1 MSFSHT
7 PGLIK
12 VEIIENII
20 DTKYDTKYNG
30 GEKMSS
36 WDKLLKRFLELDY
49 DIRFEEIVKVMKEY
63 GYEIKQPKGG
73 SSHYSFV
80 KSGCNRI
87 VITRHKP
94 IKKVYVKM
102 IKKVIEE
109 EMKEYESRTQ
119 ILHESVVS
127 YGNC

>member
-7 PGLIK
+7 SDLIK
-12 VEIIENII
+12 VEIIKNMI
-20 DTKYDTKYNG
+20 DTKYNG
-30 GEKMSS
+30 VEKMSS
-36 WDKLLKRFLELDY
+36 WDKLLKRFLELDH
-49 DIRFEEIVKVMKEY
+49 DIRFEDIVKVMKEY
-63 GYEIKQPKGG
+63 GYEIKKPKGG
-73 SSHYSFV
+73 SSWSFV
-80 KSGCNRI
+80 ERGCSRI
-87 VITRHKP
+87 VIPKHKP

-119 ILHESVVS
+119 ILHESIVS

>member
-7 PGLIK
+7 SDLIK
-12 VEIIENII
+12 VEIIKNMI

-30 GEKMSS
+30 G
-36 WDKLLKRFLELDY
+36 DKLLKRFLELDH

-80 KSGCNRI
+80 KPGCSRV
-87 VITRHKP
+87 VIPRHKP

-109 EMKEYESRTQ
+109 EMKENESRTQ
-119 ILHESVVS
+119 ILHESIVS

>member
-1 MSFSHT
+1 M
-7 PGLIK
+7 
-12 VEIIENII
+12 I

-49 DIRFEEIVKVMKEY
+49 DIRFEEIVKV
-63 GYEIKQPKGG
+63 
-73 SSHYSFV
+73 
-80 KSGCNRI
+80 
-87 VITRHKP
+87 
-94 IKKVYVKM
+94 
-102 IKKVIEE
+102 IEDQ

>member
-1 MSFSHT
+1 M
-7 PGLIK
+7 
-12 VEIIENII
+12 I

-30 GEKMSS
+30 CEKMSS
-36 WDKLLKRFLELDY
+36 WDKLLKRFLELDH

-63 GYEIKQPKGG
+63 GYEIKQPKDG
-73 SSHYSFV
+73 SSHCSFV
-80 KSGCNRI
+80 KPGCSRI
-87 VITRHKP
+87 VIPRHKP

-127 YGNC
+127 YENC

>member
-1 MSFSHT
+1 MT
-7 PGLIK
+7 P
-12 VEIIENII
+12 NIM
-20 DTKYDTKYNG
+20 G

-36 WDKLLKRFLELDY
+36 WDKLLKRFLELDH

-80 KSGCNRI
+80 KPGCSRI
-87 VITRHKP
+87 VIPRHKP

-109 EMKEYESRTQ
+109 EMKEDESKTQ
-119 ILHESVVS
+119 LLHESIVWKLLKIKMKEDMS
-127 YGNC
+127 YLIRIFLDV

>member
-1 MSFSHT
+1 MEV
-7 PGLIK
+7 K
-12 VEIIENII
+12 RC
-20 DTKYDTKYNG
+20 
-30 GEKMSS
+30 
-36 WDKLLKRFLELDY
+36 LLKLGH

-63 GYEIKQPKGG
+63 GYEITQPKGG

-87 VITRHKP
+87 VIPRHKP

>member
-1 MSFSHT
+1 M
-7 PGLIK
+7 I
-12 VEIIENII
+12 
-20 DTKYDTKYNG
+20 DTKYNG
-30 GEKMSS
+30 CEKMSS
-36 WDKLLKRFLELDY
+36 WDKLLKRFLELDH

-73 SSHYSFV
+73 SNHYSFV
-80 KSGCNRI
+80 KSGCSRI
-87 VITRHKP
+87 VIPRHKP

>member
-1 MSFSHT
+1 M
-7 PGLIK
+7 
-12 VEIIENII
+12 I
-20 DTKYDTKYNG
+20 DTKYNE

-36 WDKLLKRFLELDY
+36 LDKLLKRFLELDH

-63 GYEIKQPKGG
+63 RNEIKQPKGG

-80 KSGCNRI
+80 KLGCSRI
-87 VITRHKP
+87 VIPRHKP
-94 IKKVYVKM
+94 IKKMYEKM

-127 YGNC
+127 YGNFWR